1 MDPIELEAMLN
12 SDNKEERIRARR
24 LVRPRVPRVIRSQL
38 PSPCDPRV
46 HRRSMH
52 PSIHASSRS
61 LFFRARL
68 LTPHRPPLSYA
79 HATRSQRIAA
89 RVAARERERSER
101 EHDEAMAAFAEQERS
116 DAAQATPGK
125 PGHRRDA
132 SRGGSRPVSA
142 QVAPSSS
149 RPGSASKPKPPD
161 AVAATHAAAADAGK
175 RSGMDV
181 KNESVGAGEFAE
193 KNSARSVVAA
203 ARDELLRAD
212 REASYDVS
220 GVRAEADAREYRR
233 RRDDQSRRAHIRD
246 LVKEESL
253 RSRSAETEIERGW
266 EEIRAF
272 AKDEPLALRDALASL
287 KAKCDAAVRSKD
299 DAAAFIA
306 AELDRREEAYAESL
320 RKQNDDVDELLRRM
334 RLRAKEQMVRA
345 RRALETVESDLEA
358 RRRSLLEKNDAEMRV
373 FFEKRES
380 AERAFAERTAANEQK
395 YADELEK
402 RRADDAEEFGI
413 LKTRLETDVANLEQ
427 HLAKMRA
434 VYQLNAEKLE
444 YNYRVLVEREAE
456 NQSTSSQQRKKIAFA
471 REKLMVLKQK
481 HAEAEK
487 KFAAENVKLAE
498 EHRRAAETFKELQMK
513 HKRFVRAD
521 TKKFEEVWAMHEE
534 LVAAKVKRVLDADR
548 VIHEQQLGWR
558 WRPPSDDVFL
568 KPDDLALVEGRKKR
582 EAAAAAA
589 AAAAAEAVADES
601 LGDDD
606 DGMDAPLRP
615 EADPG
620 ANPSI
625 ADSEE
630 NPFTKRLC
638 DPAYAELL
646 EVTAEACAFL
656 VDPATSRALADAEAR
671 ARDAGDAADAA
682 ATAAAAAQLRAESVL
697 RALGVRDAP
706 SFDSYVAAMTMDP
719 SGTKKDPSSR
729 EEEQRRAK
737 KKSGGGGVPQKDE
750 GASKETLSRSARRSA
765 SAAALDAI
773 FVPDYD
779 DVVPRLI
786 AFAESEKGASA
797 GGRAL
802 AALKA
807 ANAVSAS
814 ADEKS
819 GEKEEEDKPK
829 PRKTRAELEA
839 AFWQRQANVVGA
851 KPSRAWSAL
860 ERGLEKY
867 LATLTKRK
875 DAMEQTASL
884 AKQNEEL
891 RGLLRQYLGAD
902 VNDELIVPPSALL

>member
-1 MDPIELEAMLN
+1 MDA
-12 SDNKEERIRARR
+12 K
-24 LVRPRVPRVIRSQL
+24 
-38 PSPCDPRV
+38 
-46 HRRSMH
+46 
-52 PSIHASSRS
+52 
-61 LFFRARL
+61 
-68 LTPHRPPLSYA
+68 T
-79 HATRSQRIAA
+79 
-89 RVAARERERSER
+89 
-101 EHDEAMAAFAEQERS
+101 
-116 DAAQATPGK
+116 
-125 PGHRRDA
+125 
-132 SRGGSRPVSA
+132 
-142 QVAPSSS
+142 
-149 RPGSASKPKPPD
+149 
-161 AVAATHAAAADAGK
+161 
-175 RSGMDV
+175 
-181 KNESVGAGEFAE
+181 ESVGAGELLE

-266 EEIRAF
+266 EEIRNF

-299 DAAAFIA
+299 DAASYIA

-320 RKQNDDVDELLRRM
+320 RRQNDDVDELLRRM

-358 RRRSLLEKNDAEMRV
+358 RRRSLLEKNDAEMRA

-380 AERAFAERTAANEQK
+380 AERAYAERTAANAQK

-601 LGDDD
+601 QFDDD
-606 DGMDAPLRP
+606 DGSEAPLRP
-615 EADPG
+615 EADPN

-630 NPFTKRLC
+630 NPFVKRLC

-646 EVTAEACAFL
+646 EVTAEACFFL

-671 ARDAGDAADAA
+671 ALDAGDAADPA

-706 SFDSYVAAMTMDP
+706 SFDALVAAMTMNE
-719 SGTKKDPSSR
+719 SGVKKDDL
-729 EEEQRRAK
+729 EETQRRSR
-737 KKSGGGGVPQKDE
+737 KKSGGGVFAKDE
-750 GASKETLSRSARRSA
+750 ALLSTETLSRSARRSA

-814 ADEKS
+814 ADDTS
-819 GEKEEEDKPK
+819 GERKEEEDKPK

>member
-1 MDPIELEAMLN
+1 MDA
-12 SDNKEERIRARR
+12 K
-24 LVRPRVPRVIRSQL
+24 
-38 PSPCDPRV
+38 
-46 HRRSMH
+46 
-52 PSIHASSRS
+52 
-61 LFFRARL
+61 
-68 LTPHRPPLSYA
+68 T
-79 HATRSQRIAA
+79 
-89 RVAARERERSER
+89 
-101 EHDEAMAAFAEQERS
+101 
-116 DAAQATPGK
+116 
-125 PGHRRDA
+125 
-132 SRGGSRPVSA
+132 
-142 QVAPSSS
+142 
-149 RPGSASKPKPPD
+149 
-161 AVAATHAAAADAGK
+161 
-175 RSGMDV
+175 
-181 KNESVGAGEFAE
+181 ESVGAGELLE

-266 EEIRAF
+266 EEIRNF

-299 DAAAFIA
+299 DAASYIA

-320 RKQNDDVDELLRRM
+320 RRQNDDVDELLRRM

-358 RRRSLLEKNDAEMRV
+358 RRRSLLEKNDAEMRA

-380 AERAFAERTAANEQK
+380 AERAYAERTAANAQK

-601 LGDDD
+601 QFDDD
-606 DGMDAPLRP
+606 DGSEAPLRP
-615 EADPG
+615 EADPN

-630 NPFTKRLC
+630 NPFVKRLC

-646 EVTAEACAFL
+646 SVTAEACFFL

-671 ARDAGDAADAA
+671 A
-682 ATAAAAAQLRAESVL
+682 
-697 RALGVRDAP
+697 LGVRDAP
-706 SFDSYVAAMTMDP
+706 SFDALVAAMTMNE
-719 SGTKKDPSSR
+719 SGVKKDDS
-729 EEEQRRAK
+729 EETQRRSR
-737 KKSGGGGVPQKDE
+737 KKSGGGVSHKDE
-750 GASKETLSRSARRSA
+750 ALLSTETLSRSARRSA

-814 ADEKS
+814 ADDTS
-819 GEKEEEDKPK
+819 GERKEEEDKPK

-851 KPSRAWSAL
+851 KPTRAWSAL

-867 LATLTKRK
+867 VATLTKRK

>member
-24 LVRPRVPRVIRSQL
+24 L
-38 PSPCDPRV
+38 
-46 HRRSMH
+46 
-52 PSIHASSRS
+52 
-61 LFFRARL
+61 
-68 LTPHRPPLSYA
+68 
-79 HATRSQRIAA
+79 RIAA

-116 DAAQATPGK
+116 DAAAATPGK
-125 PGHRRDA
+125 PGHRRD
-132 SRGGSRPVSA
+132 GSRPVSA

-149 RPGSASKPKPPD
+149 RPGSASKPK
-161 AVAATHAAAADAGK
+161 HAAAADAGK
-175 RSGMDV
+175 RSGMDA
-181 KNESVGAGEFAE
+181 KTESVGAGELLE

-266 EEIRAF
+266 EEIRNF

-299 DAAAFIA
+299 DAASYIA

-320 RKQNDDVDELLRRM
+320 RRQNDDVDELLRRM

-358 RRRSLLEKNDAEMRV
+358 RRRSLLEKNDAEMRA

-380 AERAFAERTAANEQK
+380 AERAYAERTAANAQK

-601 LGDDD
+601 QFDDD
-606 DGMDAPLRP
+606 DGSEAPLRP
-615 EADPG
+615 EADPN

-630 NPFTKRLC
+630 NPFVKRLC

-646 EVTAEACAFL
+646 EVTAEACFFL

-706 SFDSYVAAMTMDP
+706 SFDSYVAAMTMNE
-719 SGTKKDPSSR
+719 SGVKKDDL
-729 EEEQRRAK
+729 EETQRRAK
-737 KKSGGGGVPQKDE
+737 KKSGGGVFTKDE
-750 GASKETLSRSARRSA
+750 ALLSKETLSRSARRSA

-814 ADEKS
+814 ADDKS
-819 GEKEEEDKPK
+819 GEKKEEEDKPK

>member
-24 LVRPRVPRVIRSQL
+24 LVRPRVNTRDPFPIAF
-38 PSPCDPRV
+38 PFCDPRV

-52 PSIHASSRS
+52 PSIHPRVIASS
-61 LFFRARL
+61 L
-68 LTPHRPPLSYA
+68 LPSPPPDAPSPAPFLRPRD
-79 HATRSQRIAA
+79 TRFQRIAA

-116 DAAQATPGK
+116 DAAAATPGK
-125 PGHRRDA
+125 PGHRRD
-132 SRGGSRPVSA
+132 GSRPVSA

-149 RPGSASKPKPPD
+149 RPGSASKPK
-161 AVAATHAAAADAGK
+161 HAAAADAGK
-175 RSGMDV
+175 RSGMDA
-181 KNESVGAGEFAE
+181 KTESVGAGELLE

-266 EEIRAF
+266 EEIRNF

-299 DAAAFIA
+299 DAASYIA

-320 RKQNDDVDELLRRM
+320 RRQNDDVDELLRRM

-358 RRRSLLEKNDAEMRV
+358 RRRSLLEKNDAEMRA

-380 AERAFAERTAANEQK
+380 AERAYAERTAANAQK

-601 LGDDD
+601 QFDDD
-606 DGMDAPLRP
+606 DGSEAPLRP
-615 EADPG
+615 EADPN

-630 NPFTKRLC
+630 NPFVKRLC

-646 EVTAEACAFL
+646 EVTAEACFFL

-706 SFDSYVAAMTMDP
+706 SFDALVAAMTMNE
-719 SGTKKDPSSR
+719 SGVKKDDL
-729 EEEQRRAK
+729 EETQRRSR
-737 KKSGGGGVPQKDE
+737 KKSGGGVFAKDE
-750 GASKETLSRSARRSA
+750 ALLSTETLSRSARRSA

-814 ADEKS
+814 ADDTS
-819 GEKEEEDKPK
+819 GERKEEEDKPK

-851 KPSRAWSAL
+851 KPTRAWSAL

-867 LATLTKRK
+867 VATLTKRK

>member
-1 MDPIELEAMLN
+1 MDA
-12 SDNKEERIRARR
+12 K
-24 LVRPRVPRVIRSQL
+24 
-38 PSPCDPRV
+38 
-46 HRRSMH
+46 
-52 PSIHASSRS
+52 
-61 LFFRARL
+61 
-68 LTPHRPPLSYA
+68 T
-79 HATRSQRIAA
+79 
-89 RVAARERERSER
+89 
-101 EHDEAMAAFAEQERS
+101 
-116 DAAQATPGK
+116 
-125 PGHRRDA
+125 
-132 SRGGSRPVSA
+132 
-142 QVAPSSS
+142 
-149 RPGSASKPKPPD
+149 
-161 AVAATHAAAADAGK
+161 
-175 RSGMDV
+175 
-181 KNESVGAGEFAE
+181 ESVGAGELLE

-266 EEIRAF
+266 EEIKNF

-299 DAAAFIA
+299 DAASYIA

-320 RKQNDDVDELLRRM
+320 RRQNDDVDELLRRM

-358 RRRSLLEKNDAEMRV
+358 RRRSLLEKNDAEMRA

-380 AERAFAERTAANEQK
+380 AERAYAERTAANAQK

-413 LKTRLETDVANLEQ
+413 LKTRLETDVANLQQ

-601 LGDDD
+601 QFDDD
-606 DGMDAPLRP
+606 DGSEAPLRP
-615 EADPG
+615 EADPN

-630 NPFTKRLC
+630 NPFVKRLC

-646 EVTAEACAFL
+646 EVTAEACFFL

-706 SFDSYVAAMTMDP
+706 SFDSYVAAMTMNE
-719 SGTKKDPSSR
+719 SGTKKDDL
-729 EEEQRRAK
+729 EETQRRAK
-737 KKSGGGGVPQKDE
+737 KKSGGGVFAKDE

-814 ADEKS
+814 ADDKS
-819 GEKEEEDKPK
+819 GEKKEEEDKPK